1 MLYFPMETKTKKQKN
16 KQCSTEVSQAD
27 KQLGK
32 LTIYEILHSNFS
44 FRLSKDKDHVHCTW
58 VPSSCLLCGQNS

>member
-16 KQCSTEVSQAD
+16 KQCSTKVSQAD

-44 FRLSKDKDHVHCTW
+44 FRLSKDKDHVHCT
-58 VPSSCLLCGQNS
+58 